1 MNIGSKDITISDD
14 KNILQIDSIH
24 KMLKEAYWCKGLPL
38 GVLKNAIEDS
48 LCFGAY
54 TESTQV
60 AFARV
65 VTDGATFAW
74 VCDVIVDPAY
84 RSQGISKKLM
94 KQILKHPKLQGLRR
108 ICLATKDAH
117 TLYEQFNFK
126 VTESPQNWMEIKN
139 NDIYLKDGIPNER

>member
-1 MNIGSKDITISDD
+1 MKSDLKISGD
-14 KNILQIDSIH
+14 KNLIQVELVHS
-24 KMLKEAYWCKGLPL
+24 LLREAYWCHGIPL
-38 GVLKNAIEDS
+38 DTFKAAIQGS

-54 TESTQV
+54 VGDSQV

-74 VCDVIVDPAY
+74 LCDVIVDPKY
-84 RSQGISKKLM
+84 RGKGISKKLIKYIM
-94 KQILKHPKLQGLRR
+94 DHPNMQGLRR

-126 VTESPQNWMEIKN
+126 ITATPQNWMEIKDN
-139 NDIYLKDGIPNER
+139 EIYLKK